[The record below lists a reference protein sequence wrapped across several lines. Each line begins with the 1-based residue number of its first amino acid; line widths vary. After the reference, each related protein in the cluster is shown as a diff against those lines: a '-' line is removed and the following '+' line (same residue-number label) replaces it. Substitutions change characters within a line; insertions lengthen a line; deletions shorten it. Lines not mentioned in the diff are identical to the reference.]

1 MYFFVV
7 ETTYYGARPTTD
19 KLAVSEK
26 HKSVSSV
33 FELEEER
40 EPYRSQLALFR
51 GRLSQESFW
60 KNAWK
65 PVPLI
70 AFPAVLF
77 STIVYGSYFVSEPQ
91 ELCARHPLI
100 FSSFLDLAPHHLRPL
115 RQHLLRATVL
125 AESSTSRSYQPTS
138 PRCRTY
144 RLAPVRL
151 DSRCS
156 REVHGPPQQG
166 CLRAGIPPD
175 SDGTCRHLRHNW
187 LPRLWYEHFCWL
199 PHRLALGIHVHSLA
213 LRAVRVDSQ
222 SDLRH

>member
-19 KLAVSEK
+19 KLAVNEK

-77 STIVYGSYFVSEPQ
+77 STIVYGSYFVSKAHH
-91 ELCARHPLI
+91 LSARHALMFI
-100 FSSFLDLAPHHLRPL
+100 FPSRLGCSLSRSSP
-115 RQHLLRATVL
+115 
-125 AESSTSRSYQPTS
+125 STSS
-138 PRCRTY
+138 
-144 RLAPVRL
+144 
-151 DSRCS
+151 
-156 REVHGPPQQG
+156 
-166 CLRAGIPPD
+166 
-175 SDGTCRHLRHNW
+175 LRH
-187 LPRLWYEHFCWL
+187 RI
-199 PHRLALGIHVHSLA
+199 R
-213 LRAVRVDSQ
+213 
-222 SDLRH
+222 